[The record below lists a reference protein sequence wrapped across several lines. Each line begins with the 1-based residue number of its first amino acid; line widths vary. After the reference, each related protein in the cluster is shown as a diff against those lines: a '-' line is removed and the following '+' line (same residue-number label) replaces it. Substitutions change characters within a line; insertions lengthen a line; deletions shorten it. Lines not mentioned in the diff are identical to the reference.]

1 MNVSLFKMK
10 SNYVPFNVLNFIAF
24 ILLNTNLNSVKCCD
38 IWKMTE
44 CSRYTITTAEEALM
58 KTDDYTK
65 EQLYKY
71 CDKGKAYVDC
81 VNERLKCCDLR
92 SDLKGALNAYEKQL
106 EKQAWKLGPYCSGLG
121 GTNVVQ
127 YKCRTTTRKTT
138 KSITKFTKPT
148 LAPCKIEQ
156 VYLKILLSLF
166 LYFINN
172 QNKNKRQVKNAVI
185 I

>member
-1 MNVSLFKMK
+1 MSLPELVTFTNRLIYKSRFKFQA
-10 SNYVPFNVLNFIAF
+10 SFIIF
-24 ILLNTNLNSVKCCD
+24 ILLHANQIKQAQCCD

-58 KTDDYTK
+58 KSDDYTK

-92 SDLKGALNAYEKQL
+92 QDLKGALSAYEKQL

-121 GTNVVQ
+121 GSNVVK
-127 YKCRTTTRKTT
+127 YKCRTTTRPTT
-138 KSITKFTKPT
+138 KQMTRITKPT
-148 LAPCKIEQ
+148 LAPCKIEEVSQ
-156 VYLKILLSLF
+156 L
-166 LYFINN
+166 NN
-172 QNKNKRQVKNAVI
+172 YTVI
-185 I
+185 P

>member
-1 MNVSLFKMK
+1 M
-10 SNYVPFNVLNFIAF
+10 NFIQLS
-24 ILLNTNLNSVKCCD
+24 ICKLLIFLNVFKLKKSRPNKAQWIDTIVLIYSLLAKAECCD

-81 VNERLKCCDLR
+81 VNEKLKCCDLR
-92 SDLKGALNAYEKQL
+92 LDLKGAMQAYEKQL

-138 KSITKFTKPT
+138 KSVTKITKPT
-148 LAPCKIEQ
+148 LGPCKIEQ
-156 VYLKILLSLF
+156 VSR
-166 LYFINN
+166 FIFFF
-172 QNKNKRQVKNAVI
+172 KRKEFS
-185 I
+185 